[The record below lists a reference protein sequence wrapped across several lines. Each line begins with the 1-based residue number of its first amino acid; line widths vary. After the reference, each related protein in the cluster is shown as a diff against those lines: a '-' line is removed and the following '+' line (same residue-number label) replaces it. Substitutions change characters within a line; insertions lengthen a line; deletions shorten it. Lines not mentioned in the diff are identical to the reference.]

1 MNALKVSVFVLA
13 LALAVSF
20 TGQAWAYSPV
30 AAPIAPDRTV
40 VKPLVQLAQE
50 GGEKKEKQEGKQGT
64 KKRRARARGRRKA
77 KGKRGRRPNRLHGQC
92 RDQAHGRDC
101 RDGLGRPRRLLGAA
115 SLFVTGFRIAPDYR
129 LAAGSTSLLS
139 LNVVAG

>member
-40 VKPLVQLAQE
+40 VKPLFQLAQE

-64 KKRRARARGRRKA
+64 KKK
-77 KGKRGRRPNRLHGQC
+77 KGKGKKKGEGKEGPP
-92 RDQAHGRDC
+92 A
-101 RDGLGRPRRLLGAA
+101 
-115 SLFVTGFRIAPDYR
+115 
-129 LAAGSTSLLS
+129 
-139 LNVVAG
+139 

>member
-40 VKPLVQLAQE
+40 VKPLLQLAQE
-50 GGEKKEKQEGKQGT
+50 GGEKKEKQEGKT
-64 KKRRARARGRRKA
+64 EKKKKKSSKK
-77 KGKRGRRPNRLHGQC
+77 KGKTEKKEGP
-92 RDQAHGRDC
+92 A
-101 RDGLGRPRRLLGAA
+101 
-115 SLFVTGFRIAPDYR
+115 
-129 LAAGSTSLLS
+129 
-139 LNVVAG
+139 